1 MSCQVLKIRR
11 GPLTWTALFRHV
23 PVISVLALVF
33 VIKFEG
39 ITMLQRSKNIDK
51 LKLLR
56 TFAMG
61 VMAAGAILSV
71 YLTLQSFY
79 SNQSVFLLILSVLWV
94 LSPFA
99 ALLGLDKLAMQWSFK
114 SRIFCCLL
122 MVIITVFSLLTY
134 TRSFGFPGIRDP
146 VMLWATPL
154 FSLIILCMGYFLLK
168 SSKSTDIW
176 WAYSML
182 IECC

>member
-1 MSCQVLKIRR
+1 MS
-11 GPLTWTALFRHV
+11 
-23 PVISVLALVF
+23 
-33 VIKFEG
+33 
-39 ITMLQRSKNIDK
+39 QRSNNIDK

-71 YLTLQSFY
+71 YLAFQSFY
-79 SNQSVFLLILSVLWV
+79 SNQSIFLLLLSALWV

-99 ALLGLDKLAMQWSFK
+99 ALLGLDKLAMQWSLK
-114 SRIFCCLL
+114 ARIICCLL

-134 TRSFGFPGIRDP
+134 TRSFGFPGIRNP

-154 FSLIILCMGYFLLK
+154 FSLMIICMGYFFLK
-168 SSKSTDIW
+168 STKSAD
-176 WAYSML
+176 M
-182 IECC
+182 